1 MAAFYLLAAKQRLT
15 NFYWLHCKCGVFVLI
30 RVMRSRL
37 GCPKEFLF
45 GWAEGTR

>member
-15 NFYWLHCKCGVFVLI
+15 NFYWLHCKRGVFVLI
-30 RVMRSRL
+30 RVMRL

-45 GWAEGTR
+45 GWAEGRR